1 MGFLSKIG
9 QVAGAL
15 GSIGSFAAPFMGY
28 SATQKANQMQI
39 ASSREQMR
47 FQERMSNTAYQRM
60 VPARALATR
69 GRRTNR
75 ACYYDKDKLFTAPW
89 HAKYQEGYRRKRGKT
104 NVIRR

>member
-60 VPARALATR
+60 VQDLRAAGLNPILASKLADWPIR
-69 GRRTNR
+69 ELI
-75 ACYYDKDKLFTAPW
+75 DKIQKNKILLFIML
-89 HAKYQEGYRRKRGKT
+89 Y
-104 NVIRR
+104 V